1 LTQTIEGRTLA
12 GMAVQLENRVCVV
25 TGAAR
30 SIGLAIAER
39 YAADGARVVLLD
51 VNPAVKQ
58 EAARMAAAGRSA
70 AGYAV
75 DVTDREAVLACFVD
89 IVQRLGPV
97 YCLVNNAGLVD
108 QRPFEQITPEQ
119 MDRIMRV
126 NVYGA
131 LYCAQ
136 AAVPSMRTV
145 RDGRIINFSSKSGKT
160 GSALMAHYS
169 AAKGAIIALTQA
181 LAFELAEANI
191 KVNCVCPGLTDA
203 TGVWSELARA
213 YTENLKLP
221 REEVV
226 KRFTAK
232 IPLGRMTR
240 IEDVVDFVHYLTVSG
255 DYCTGQ
261 AFNITGGREM
271 H

>member
-1 LTQTIEGRTLA
+1 
-12 GMAVQLENRVCVV
+12 MAAALENKVCVV

-39 YAADGARVVLLD
+39 YAADGANLALLD
-51 VNPAVKQ
+51 IDPAVER
-58 EAARMAAAGRSA
+58 EAARIAAGGCLA
-70 AGYAV
+70 AGYVV
-75 DVTDREAVLACFVD
+75 DVTDREAVRACFAD
-89 IVQRLGPV
+89 IVKRLGPV

-108 QRPFEQITPEQ
+108 QRPFEQITPDQ

-126 NVYGA
+126 NVHGA

-136 AAVPSMRTV
+136 AAVPSMR
-145 RDGRIINFSSKSGKT
+145 RLKDGRIINFSSKSGKT

-169 AAKGAIIALTQA
+169 AAKGAVIAMTQA

-203 TGVWSELARA
+203 TGVWSELSRA

-221 REEVV
+221 RQEVE

-232 IPLGRMTR
+232 IPLGRLTR
-240 IEDVVDFVHYLTVSG
+240 IQDVVDFVHFLSVSA

-261 AFNITGGREM
+261 SFNITGGREV

>member
-1 LTQTIEGRTLA
+1 MA
-12 GMAVQLENRVCVV
+12 GKLEKKVCVV

-39 YAADGARVVLLD
+39 YAAEGAKVALLD
-51 VNPAVKQ
+51 VNPGVMR
-58 EAARMAAAGRSA
+58 EAERLAAAGRPA
-70 AGYAV
+70 AGYVV
-75 DVTDREAVLACFVD
+75 DVTDREAVLACFAQ
-89 IVQRLGPV
+89 IGKSLGPV
-97 YCLVNNAGLVD
+97 FCLVNNAGLVD
-108 QRPFEQITPEQ
+108 QRPFEQITPEL
-119 MDRIMRV
+119 MDRMMRV
-126 NVYGA
+126 NVHGA

-136 AAVPSMRTV
+136 AAVPGMRGLK
-145 RDGRIINFSSKSGKT
+145 DGRIINFSSKSGKT

-169 AAKGAIIALTQA
+169 AAKGAIISLTQA

-191 KVNCVCPGLTDA
+191 KVNCVCPGITEA
-203 TGVWSELARA
+203 TGVWDELSRS
-213 YTENLKLP
+213 YTENLKMP

-226 KRFTAK
+226 RKFTAK
-232 IPLGRMTR
+232 ILLGRLAATQ
-240 IEDVVDFVHYLTVSG
+240 DVVEFVHFLTVSG

>member
-1 LTQTIEGRTLA
+1 
-12 GMAVQLENRVCVV
+12 MAVKLENRVCVV

-39 YAADGARVVLLD
+39 YAGEGAKVALLD
-51 VNPAVKQ
+51 INPAVKQ
-58 EAARMAAAGRSA
+58 EAARLAASGRTTV
-70 AGYAV
+70 GYVV
-75 DVTDREAVLACFVD
+75 DITDREAVLACFAD
-89 IVQRLGPV
+89 IVKSLGSV

-119 MDRIMRV
+119 MDRMMRV
-126 NVYGA
+126 NVHGT
-131 LYCAQ
+131 LYCVQ
-136 AAVPSMRTV
+136 AAVPGMRSLK
-145 RDGRIINFSSKSGKT
+145 DGRIINFSSKSGKT

-191 KVNCVCPGLTDA
+191 KVNCVCPGITDA
-203 TGVWSELARA
+203 TGGWGEVSRA

-226 KRFTAK
+226 KKFTAK
-232 IPLGRMTR
+232 IPLGRLTV
-240 IEDVVDFVHYLTVSG
+240 IEDVVDFVYFLSVSG

-261 AFNITGGREM
+261 AFNLTGGREM

>member
-1 LTQTIEGRTLA
+1 
-12 GMAVQLENRVCVV
+12 MAVQLENRVCVV

-39 YAADGARVVLLD
+39 YAADGARVALLD

-58 EAARMAAAGRSA
+58 EAARIAAGGRPV

-75 DVTDREAVLACFVD
+75 DITDREAVLACLAD
-89 IVQRLGPV
+89 IVKRLGPV

-108 QRPFEQITPEQ
+108 QRPFEQIMPEQ
-119 MDRIMRV
+119 MDRMMRV
-126 NVYGA
+126 NVHGA
-131 LYCAQ
+131 LYCVQ
-136 AAVPSMRTV
+136 AAVPSMRTLK
-145 RDGRIINFSSKSGKT
+145 DGRIINFSSKSGKT

-191 KVNCVCPGLTDA
+191 KVNCVCPGLTEA
-203 TGVWSELARA
+203 TGVWGELGRA
-213 YTENLKLP
+213 YAENLKLP
-221 REEVV
+221 REEVA
-226 KRFTAK
+226 KKFTAK
-232 IPLGRMTR
+232 IPLGRLAR
-240 IEDVVDFVHYLTVSG
+240 IEDVVDFVHFLTVSG

>member
-1 LTQTIEGRTLA
+1 MA
-12 GMAVQLENRVCVV
+12 GKLEKKVCVV

-39 YAADGARVVLLD
+39 YAAEGAKVALLD
-51 VNPAVKQ
+51 VNPGVMR
-58 EAARMAAAGRSA
+58 EAERLAAAGRPA
-70 AGYAV
+70 AGYVV
-75 DVTDREAVLACFVD
+75 DVTDREAVLACFAQ
-89 IVQRLGPV
+89 IGKSLGPV
-97 YCLVNNAGLVD
+97 FCLVNNAGLVD
-108 QRPFEQITPEQ
+108 QRPFEQITPEL
-119 MDRIMRV
+119 MDRMMRV
-126 NVYGA
+126 NVHGA

-136 AAVPSMRTV
+136 AAVPGMRGLK
-145 RDGRIINFSSKSGKT
+145 DGRIINFSSKSGKT

-169 AAKGAIIALTQA
+169 AAKGAIISLTQA

-191 KVNCVCPGLTDA
+191 KVNCVCPGITEA
-203 TGVWSELARA
+203 TGVWDELSRS
-213 YTENLKLP
+213 YTENLKMP

-226 KRFTAK
+226 RKFTAK
-232 IPLGRMTR
+232 IPLGRLAATQ
-240 IEDVVDFVHYLTVSG
+240 DVVEFVHFLTVSG

>member
-1 LTQTIEGRTLA
+1 
-12 GMAVQLENRVCVV
+12 MAVSLRGKVCVV

-39 YAADGARVVLLD
+39 FAADGATVALLD
-51 VNPAVKQ
+51 INPAVKE
-58 EAARMAAAGRSA
+58 EARRLAADRRT
-70 AGYAV
+70 AV
-75 DVTDREAVLACFVD
+75 GHVLDVTDRQAVLARFAE
-89 IVQRLGPV
+89 IAGTLGPV

-119 MDRIMRV
+119 MDRMMRV
-126 NVYGA
+126 NVHGT

-136 AAVPSMRTV
+136 GAVPSMRTLK
-145 RDGRIINFSSKSGKT
+145 DGRIINFSSKSGKT

-191 KVNCVCPGLTDA
+191 KVNCVCPGLTEA
-203 TGVWSELARA
+203 TGVWGELGRA
-213 YTENLKLP
+213 YAENLKLP

-226 KRFTAK
+226 KKFTAK
-232 IPLGRMTR
+232 IPLGRLTR
-240 IEDVVDFVHYLTVSG
+240 IEDVVDFVHFLTVSG
-255 DYCTGQ
+255 DCCTGQ